1 MLCSFYDR
9 KFAIHEA
16 LCDNVDTRTVM
27 EEMRVLVGQSNTY
40 IASRKNA
47 KLRPNR
53 LLVESIAVYLTNML
67 KVSRSFTCFNFL
79 LISTNGRVLLYGIL
93 VKAKEQLWATWTS
106 HHTKHTRTTGCD
118 VELYSRLWADNQQHQ
133 LLIKITGIMQSI
145 KRKVITNYFKEI
157 SKVKHCPVPAWTSGL
172 KTSLWFWKKKKVPKS
187 HTKSKSNDIMLF
199 GTSTL

>member
-79 LISTNGRVLLYGIL
+79 LISTDGRVLLYVIL
-93 VKAKEQLWATWTS
+93 VKAKEQL
-106 HHTKHTRTTGCD
+106 
-118 VELYSRLWADNQQHQ
+118 
-133 LLIKITGIMQSI
+133 
-145 KRKVITNYFKEI
+145 
-157 SKVKHCPVPAWTSGL
+157 
-172 KTSLWFWKKKKVPKS
+172 
-187 HTKSKSNDIMLF
+187 
-199 GTSTL
+199 